1 MRSLIVDDSSTMRRN
16 IVNTRNKLGHQNVSD
31 AGNGHARERRGRH
44 TYRLSRA
51 TGRRTRRRGCRRGF
65 HVRPTTWVPSVLEG
79 PVQYHHDP
87 TAITTHGR
95 LPDPHSEFCV
105 LNYRRSGSGTLD
117 RMQLRSARLCLDC
130 DEVHDAQQCPQCASE
145 TFAFITRWVPI
156 PDRPDRPV
164 KRSRGQEVASPDT
177 LGAYQE
183 MLLPQQQ
190 QGGKWRTVR
199 RGAMGLALFGIAG
212 WLWRHSSKPPGEDEA
227 AGEETTN
234 HKGT

>member
-1 MRSLIVDDSSTMRRN
+1 MGDLGAEGELLILKPARDFIKFGGPTPS
-16 IVNTRNKLGHQNVSD
+16 
-31 AGNGHARERRGRH
+31 AREIDTVCRDRH
-44 TYRLSRA
+44 PQINAHLLRQWQL
-51 TGRRTRRRGCRRGF
+51 
-65 HVRPTTWVPSVLEG
+65 PSALEG
-79 PVQYHHDP
+79 PVQYHHGS
-87 TAITTHGR
+87 TASTTHGR
-95 LPDPHSEFCV
+95 LSDLHSEFCV

-164 KRSRGQEVASPDT
+164 KRSRAQEVASPDT

-183 MLLPQQQ
+183 MLQPQEQ

-212 WLWRHSSKPPGEDEA
+212 WLWRHNSKPPGEDEA

-234 HKGT
+234 QKGT

>member
-1 MRSLIVDDSSTMRRN
+1 MGDLGAEGELLILKPARDFIKFGGPTPS
-16 IVNTRNKLGHQNVSD
+16 
-31 AGNGHARERRGRH
+31 AREIDTVCRDRH
-44 TYRLSRA
+44 PQINAHLLRQWQL
-51 TGRRTRRRGCRRGF
+51 
-65 HVRPTTWVPSVLEG
+65 PSALEG
-79 PVQYHHDP
+79 PVQYHHGP
-87 TAITTHGR
+87 TASTTHGR
-95 LPDPHSEFCV
+95 LSDLHSEFCV

-164 KRSRGQEVASPDT
+164 KRSRAQEVASPDT

-183 MLLPQQQ
+183 MLQPQEQ

-212 WLWRHSSKPPGEDEA
+212 WLWRHNSKPPGEDEA

-234 HKGT
+234 QKGT